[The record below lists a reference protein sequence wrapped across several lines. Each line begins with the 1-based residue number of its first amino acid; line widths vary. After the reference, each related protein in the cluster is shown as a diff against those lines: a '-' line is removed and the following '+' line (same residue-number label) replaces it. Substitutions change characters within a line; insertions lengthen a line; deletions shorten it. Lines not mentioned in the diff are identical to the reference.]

1 MGDAGTLTVD
11 VVAEGDVTVI
21 HVTGEVDLATA
32 PTLEDALTDV
42 PSSDHPL
49 IIDLSDVTFL
59 DSSGLSVL
67 VKARQRL
74 ERADGSN
81 GLRLVVTRPVIRRVF
96 EVTGLAEVF
105 DLSATLDEATR
116 AS

>member
-11 VVAEGDVTVI
+11 VDREGHVTVI

-32 PTLEDALTDV
+32 PTLDEALNDLENEGR
-42 PSSDHPL
+42 PL
-49 IIDLSDVTFL
+49 IVDLSDVSFL

-74 ERADGSN
+74 EKPDGAN

-105 DLSATLDEATR
+105 VLCATVDEATQ